1 MRLHTSCLTLLGL
14 LDLSSAWT
22 LVQPHHVT
30 SMKQQ
35 RSRSALSL
43 TPINDIHEFDHL
55 LHETDVS
62 QSSLAQTTKGKFTRR
77 VIQLGGDDRS
87 IVLTSAA
94 VSEDLQSAVDLDL
107 EGESAGG
114 DGYDDPYADIDYT
127 QQMGKIQ
134 AVREPS
140 QGLSLEDR
148 FKSMDLQD
156 ICMTLILPA
165 IVGGAGLR
173 WGFRKASTRVAGNAD
188 QTLDSFAAE
197 MIFHDGN
204 EDEMRMCYAEYGKKL
219 MWMGPK
225 KSDAMIK
232 RYLQSYAKKKTV
244 SPKSIRTLSY
254 VFALFK
260 LSEDRAAEVLVSL
273 CKAMG
278 TDNLSSAGKI
288 LFFGSRI
295 LKSPEGVQGLT
306 PIRTMI
312 KSTYRDENVA
322 ETLVE
327 TSQQAIGEA
336 AFRATVLAGG
346 KKQKKLAPGWEVL
359 GLDKETATR
368 IFEEEAKEG
377 FLSQREIMYG
387 GQTRKYD
394 KKGNRIKDEKT
405 GELEDPENA
414 IPDEEEAQPASN
426 VYECG
431 SCGFTLFIAKGREF
445 KFYGDDFNC
454 PECGAKKEDFQPK
467 TIEE

>member
-1 MRLHTSCLTLLGL
+1 MRLQTSCLTLLGL

-22 LVQPHHVT
+22 LMQPHHV
-30 SMKQQ
+30 SMKQ
-35 RSRSALSL
+35 RSRSSALNLS
-43 TPINDIHEFDHL
+43 PPNDIHEFDHL
-55 LHETDVS
+55 LHENDVS
-62 QSSLAQTTKGKFTRR
+62 QSLQGAKAKFTRR
-77 VIQLGGDDRS
+77 VIKLGGDDRS
-87 IVLTSAA
+87 IVLTSSA
-94 VSEDLQSAVDLDL
+94 VASSEDLQSAVDLDL
-107 EGESAGG
+107 EGEAGG

-140 QGLSLEDR
+140 QALSLEDR

-165 IVGGAGLR
+165 IIGGAGLR
-173 WGFRKASTRVAGNAD
+173 WGFRKASTKVKGNAE
-188 QTLDSFAAE
+188 QTLDSFSSE

-204 EDEMRMCYAEYGKKL
+204 EDEMRMCFTDYGKKL

-225 KSDAMIK
+225 KNDAMIK
-232 RYLQSYAKKKTV
+232 RYLEAYCQKKTV
-244 SPKSIRTLSY
+244 TPKSIRTLSY

-278 TDNLSSAGKI
+278 TDKISSANKI

-306 PIRTMI
+306 PIKDMI
-312 KSTYRDENVA
+312 KSTYRDETVA

-336 AFRATVLAGG
+336 AYRATILTGG
-346 KKQKKLAPGWEVL
+346 KKQKKLTPGWEVL

-368 IFEEEAKEG
+368 IFEEESKEG
-377 FLSQREIMYG
+377 FLSQREAMYG

-394 KKGNRIKDEKT
+394 KRGNRIKEED
-405 GELEDPENA
+405 GELVDPENA
-414 IPDEEEAQPASN
+414 IEDDEADAMPSSN

-445 KFYGDDFNC
+445 KFYGDDFKC